1 MKRVKKEIW
10 KNTVDMKY
18 TYFNIIYV
26 TKYIMIQKKIIFLK
40 WNFHFKGIFTKT

>member
-18 TYFNIIYV
+18 TYFNIIYI
-26 TKYIMIQKKIIFLK
+26 TNIL
-40 WNFHFKGIFTKT
+40 